1 MSQQNQTKPRKW
13 LIEGEPIVIDG
24 YEHDVLRDTLDE
36 CVMMLRRVGGA
47 VCVKTPGGTL
57 ILGSI
62 RERLGIELDPT
73 GEFYETTGFIA
84 QWVPS
89 LPSARRVE
97 PAPEPED
104 EPDPEPDPPE
114 PVLEAA

>member
-62 RERLGIELDPT
+62 RERLGIDWTRPASST
-73 GEFYETTGFIA
+73 RPRGSS
-84 QWVPS
+84 PS
-89 LPSARRVE
+89 GSPRSRRHAGSS
-97 PAPEPED
+97 PH
-104 EPDPEPDPPE
+104 
-114 PVLEAA
+114 LSLRTSRTRSLTRRSLS